1 MSIRHLDQIV
11 ALFLTVF
18 GVYLIW
24 TGLQYGFMQG
34 TTPGAG
40 FFPAL
45 SGGGLIVL
53 SILNLARSILGAE
66 KLPEDMSR
74 RDVAKFAAIA
84 VAMLVFVVITPLLG
98 ITIATMLLMLAIG
111 LTIRPVFERS
121 YLVRL
126 GLTSVLI
133 PIACFGIFGTL
144 LRVPLPRGL
153 FGL

>member
-1 MSIRHLDQIV
+1 MSIRYLDQIV
-11 ALFLTVF
+11 AVFLAAF
-18 GVYLIW
+18 GAYLIW
-24 TGLQYGFMQG
+24 AGLQYGFMQE

-40 FFPAL
+40 FFPLL
-45 SGGGLIVL
+45 SGGALIVL
-53 SILNLARSILGAE
+53 SIINLARSIIGLE
-66 KLPEDMSR
+66 ELQEDMSR
-74 RDVAKFAAIA
+74 RDVAKFAAIV

-111 LTIRPVFERS
+111 FTIRPSLERS

-126 GLTSVLI
+126 GVTSVFI

>member
-84 VAMLVFVVITPLLG
+84 VAMLVFVVITPFLG